1 MLVLSRKTSEV
12 ICIGPNIYVTVLA
25 IQGGRVRLGI
35 EAPTEV
41 PIRRSELQN
50 WSFSDEQDVPTTAN
64 CEAIP

>member
-1 MLVLSRKTSEV
+1 MLVLSRKTNEV
-12 ICIGPNIYVTVLA
+12 ICIGPNIYIRVLA
-25 IQGGRVRLGI
+25 IQGGKVRLGI

-50 WSFSDEQDVPTTAN
+50 WRCSDERYVPSHAN